1 MTDQRPTGEDH
12 LMRGLLED
20 AVSDVEP
27 RPALQDIQN
36 RTKVTPMNHQRP
48 WLYAAVGAVAATAAT
63 LAAVT
68 VSSDD
73 PREASSPA
81 GGETTEPAPSP
92 SPTEAAGEPTATGE
106 PSATSE
112 PSEPSTA
119 SPPAA
124 GGEVL
129 AVPVYY
135 VSDTSTGP
143 RLFREFHRLRTDSPA
158 KAAMAEAVT
167 QSALDPDYH
176 SPWAALGTGVNGVD
190 RSGEVITVDLAGNL
204 HDRPAGLTPEQAGIA
219 VEQLIHTAQAAF
231 QERAP
236 VQLLLDGD
244 RTDTVLG
251 VPTSEPLAQ
260 GDPMQV
266 QGTVWVTSP
275 QHGDQTGSTFA
286 VEGRGAFFEANVS
299 WQLLRGSTVVKDG
312 FATAQECCT
321 LSPYRF
327 TVRNVPDG
335 DYELRVYDADMSDG
349 EGSGEAEDT
358 KQITIG

>member
-1 MTDQRPTGEDH
+1 MSEQHPTGEDSR
-12 LMRGLLED
+12 MRRLLED

-27 RPALQDIQN
+27 RPALHDIQN
-36 RTKVTPMNHQRP
+36 RTKVTPMNLQRP
-48 WLYAAVGAVAATAAT
+48 WLYAAVGAIAATAAT
-63 LAAVT
+63 IAAVT
-68 VSSDD
+68 VIADD
-73 PREASSPA
+73 TREANSPA
-81 GGETTEPAPSP
+81 AGETAEPTNPAPPP
-92 SPTEAAGEPTATGE
+92 SPTETAVEPRD
-106 PSATSE
+106 TSE
-112 PSEPSTA
+112 PPTPSPSDT
-119 SPPAA
+119 A
-124 GGEVL
+124 GGEDL

-158 KAAMAEAVT
+158 KAAMSEAVT

-176 SPWAALGTGVNGVD
+176 SPWAALGTSVNGVD
-190 RSGEVITVDLAGNL
+190 RNGDVIVVDLAGDL
-204 HDRPAGLTPEQAGIA
+204 HDRPAGLSREEAGVA

-236 VQLLLDGD
+236 VQFLLDGD

-266 QGTVWVTSP
+266 QGTVWVISP
-275 QHGDQTGSTFA
+275 QHGDQTDSTFV

-299 WQLLRGSTVVKDG
+299 WQLLQGSTVVKDG

-327 TVRNVPDG
+327 TVKNVPAG

-358 KQITIG
+358 KQVTVG